1 MSAGIIKE
9 VWDELKRHINVV
21 EREEAA
27 ATLVSV
33 LIDNDIDADEI
44 KSTFKNDTE
53 VKRAVA
59 SYLKD
64 HEEDQDEEEFKKY
77 WLPLFLSIN
86 FWSGQTLPKEVA
98 TVATQEQVEAPKDEE
113 LPEEETPVETQDD
126 EELPDVE
133 VEAEDETATTV
144 GGREARGDG
153 PLDLRRRGTKKS
165 EVAFSHGGSPRTMS
179 ASSPRLRTT
188 PADPCS
194 RATRPY
200 RR

>member
-64 HEEDQDEEEFKKY
+64 HEEDQDEEY
-77 WLPLFLSIN
+77 
-86 FWSGQTLPKEVA
+86 
-98 TVATQEQVEAPKDEE
+98 
-113 LPEEETPVETQDD
+113 DD
-126 EELPDVE
+126 EDYE
-133 VEAEDETATTV
+133 EDYE
-144 GGREARGDG
+144 ED
-153 PLDLRRRGTKKS
+153 D
-165 EVAFSHGGSPRTMS
+165 
-179 ASSPRLRTT
+179 
-188 PADPCS
+188 D
-194 RATRPY
+194 Y
-200 RR
+200 